1 MGGQL
6 GLRGKLRVSSYYNN
20 NNKEIKGQWVEGSS
34 TYSPFMCNLSKEALR
49 FIHAVNSSAYNSIT
63 H

>member
-20 NNKEIKGQWVEGSS
+20 NKERKGQWVEGSS
-34 TYSPFMCNLSKEALR
+34 TYSPFMYNLSKEALR